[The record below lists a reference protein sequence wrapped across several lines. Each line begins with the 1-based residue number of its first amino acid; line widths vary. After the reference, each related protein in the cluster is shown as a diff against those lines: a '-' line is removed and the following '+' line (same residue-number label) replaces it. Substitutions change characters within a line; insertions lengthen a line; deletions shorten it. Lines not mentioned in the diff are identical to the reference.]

1 MYGWPLICGV
11 HSELLVFGSII
22 KIEFTQLGN
31 YSTYR
36 SIDSV
41 NWDVWN
47 ETAKILVSELLLNG
61 PGSMGK
67 VGYVE

>member
-1 MYGWPLICGV
+1 MWE
-11 HSELLVFGSII
+11 HN
-22 KIEFTQLGN
+22 KIEITQLGN

-36 SIDSV
+36 SINSD

-47 ETAKILVSELLLNG
+47 KTAKILVSELLLNG
-61 PGSMGK
+61 PGSMDK